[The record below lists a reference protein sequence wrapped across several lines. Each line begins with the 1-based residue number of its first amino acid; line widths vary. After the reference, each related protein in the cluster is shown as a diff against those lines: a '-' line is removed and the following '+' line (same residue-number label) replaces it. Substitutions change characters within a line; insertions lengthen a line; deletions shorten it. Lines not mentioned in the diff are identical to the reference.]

1 MQLKQGTQTNSSSI
15 QQANSSIA
23 ELKQTDE
30 NYQNRLDQL
39 DAKDKEHDGS
49 IATLRSE
56 LDTHHSKISN
66 IEQQHNQEQG
76 ELEKKFAA
84 LESAN
89 SDQNS
94 KISQLELSLSANS
107 KADSEVLKNSIS

>member
-1 MQLKQGTQTNSSSI
+1 I

-84 LESAN
+84 LESAFELALRLN
-89 SDQNS
+89 SNWL
-94 KISQLELSLSANS
+94 IFEFWSLL
-107 KADSEVLKNSIS
+107 ADSN